1 MVRQWFDIG
10 CAWAKARYDEQH
22 PSRGIVSGE
31 ELRRLFVVHMNFRL
45 ALRFPHRNLYW
56 LVSEII
62 LLIVVERATGRG
74 GCVVNRILPIGF
86 IGLDWLDKHRLIQD
100 QRQRVA

>member
-1 MVRQWFDIG
+1 MYFYQCQKMPKNSENLNLCYDNVSGMVRQWFDIG

-45 ALRFPHRNLYW
+45 ALRFPHRK
-56 LVSEII
+56 
-62 LLIVVERATGRG
+62 
-74 GCVVNRILPIGF
+74 P
-86 IGLDWLDKHRLIQD
+86 
-100 QRQRVA
+100 